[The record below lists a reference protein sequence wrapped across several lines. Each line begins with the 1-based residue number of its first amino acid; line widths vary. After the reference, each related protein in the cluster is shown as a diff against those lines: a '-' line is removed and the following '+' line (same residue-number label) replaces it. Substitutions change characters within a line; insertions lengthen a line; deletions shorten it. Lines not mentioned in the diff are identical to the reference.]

1 MKTLLAIFV
10 SAILISSAPE
20 ENTAAR
26 DVTLTLAW
34 VSTFAGLLH
43 YAHEDDS
50 ESD

>member
-20 ENTAAR
+20 ENTPAR

-34 VSTFAGLLH
+34 ASAVAGLLH